1 MKQRNTGP
9 VITEESKLISIMI
22 QLYYQKHLNDE
33 IGKDEMLNYALDRL
47 AFCRFGEKKT
57 TCKKCPV
64 HCYQKKYRQQMKV
77 IMRYA
82 GPRMLYRHPIF
93 SIKHYYRQW
102 TRSHELKKAR

>member
-9 VITEESKLISIMI
+9 IITEESKLISIMI
-22 QLYYQKHLNDE
+22 QLYYQKHPNDE

-82 GPRMLYRHPIF
+82 GPRMLYCHPIF
-93 SIKHYYRQW
+93 FYQTLLS
-102 TRSHELKKAR
+102 TMDTLT

>member
-82 GPRMLYRHPIF
+82 YHACYTVTPFFLSNITIDNGHAHMN
-93 SIKHYYRQW
+93 
-102 TRSHELKKAR
+102 